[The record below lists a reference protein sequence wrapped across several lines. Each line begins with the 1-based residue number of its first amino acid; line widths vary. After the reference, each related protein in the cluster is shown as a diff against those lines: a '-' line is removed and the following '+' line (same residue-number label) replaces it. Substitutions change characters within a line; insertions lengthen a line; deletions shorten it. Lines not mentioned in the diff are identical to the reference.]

1 MKTAAIIL
9 LVLALAAAGC
19 LGYALFNTNLRV
31 VGKSLEVLP
40 AAQRLAEFD
49 ALKAAVER
57 QSLLGTVL
65 KSGGIGAAE
74 DYSYYI
80 YTLRLENKC
89 FIPAEMV
96 ELQIAP
102 IQNDALFY
110 CDTGETVIPPGETRD
125 VWCVLL
131 TQGTPHAVRDIYIT
145 YYLWGHPQEVRY
157 TYDSAR

>member
-9 LVLALAAAGC
+9 MVLVLAAAGC
-19 LGYALFNTNLRV
+19 LGYALFNTNLQV

-40 AAQRLAEFD
+40 AAQRTTEFD
-49 ALKAAVER
+49 ALKTAVQR

-65 KSGGIGAAE
+65 KSGEIGAAE

-89 FIPAEMV
+89 LIPAEMV
-96 ELQIAP
+96 ELQISP
-102 IQNDALFY
+102 MDSDVLFY
-110 CDTGETVIPPGETRD
+110 CDTKETIIPAGETRD

-145 YYLWGHPQEVRY
+145 YYLWGHAQEVRY
-157 TYDSAR
+157 TYDNGR

>member
-1 MKTAAIIL
+1 MKTVAIIL
-9 LVLALAAAGC
+9 TLLVLIAAGC
-19 LGYALFNTNLRV
+19 LGYALFNTDLHV

-40 AAQRLAEFD
+40 AAQRTAEFD
-49 ALKAAVER
+49 ALKTAVQR

-65 KSGGIGAAE
+65 KTGEIGAAE

-80 YTLRLENKC
+80 YTLRLENKDLV
-89 FIPAEMV
+89 PAEMV

-102 IQNDALFY
+102 IENDVLFY
-110 CDTGETVIPPGETRD
+110 CDKKETIIPAGETRD

-145 YYLWGHPQEVRY
+145 YYLWGHAQEVRY
-157 TYDSAR
+157 TYDNGR